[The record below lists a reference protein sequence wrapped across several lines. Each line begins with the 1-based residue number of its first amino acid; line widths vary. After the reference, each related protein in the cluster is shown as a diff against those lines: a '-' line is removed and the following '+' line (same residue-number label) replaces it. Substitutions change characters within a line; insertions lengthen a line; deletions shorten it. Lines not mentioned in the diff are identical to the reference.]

1 MLTTRSSQIVLDLC
15 SSPEPEEPV
24 FDEESSNE
32 IMSEAKRCLNEVWGF
47 DEFRG
52 VQEAVIRRLLCEGLG
67 ATVLMPTGG
76 GKSLLYQLPALLLPG
91 LTVVISPLLAL
102 MKDQVDGLV
111 KRGVPAASL
120 DSMQDMQQAAC
131 VKAEVRSG
139 KIKLLYVAP
148 ERLNNEL
155 FLDMMNGLECISMV
169 AVDEAH
175 CISEWGPSFRP
186 DYLKVARFAQEV
198 SAQRVLALTATAT
211 PQVAKEICA
220 GFSIDYDAGLFK
232 TSTYRKNLTLKV
244 EVATT
249 PEEKLSVMIPMLKR
263 RTGAAIVYVTTQ
275 SDAED
280 LVQVLRQSGFEEAG
294 VYHAGMSPE
303 DRLKTQEKFIQS
315 ERGIV
320 CSTIAFGMG
329 IDKASIRQVI
339 HYKLPKTLENYSQ
352 EIGRAGRDG
361 LPSECC
367 VFLSKYDIPPLEA
380 FARGNTPSLR
390 SMKGW
395 VMDVLTTD
403 LDEDECLVFNH
414 YEQAKTHD
422 IKVNTLGLL
431 FAQLELNFGLIRT
444 TTPFY
449 CVFTWPRD
457 DRIIAR
463 MKAEK
468 GDLARTLRDHM
479 KHGPT
484 NSSIDIHE
492 TASFSGL
499 RRADLTAQLTR
510 WQAMFDFQTK
520 GGQVRHRYRPATE
533 DGKMPGIE
541 MVDVIA
547 TQLYDEM
554 FKREEAD
561 VGRLYEVVD
570 LLTKDDCIAHSLAAY
585 FGDYESIP
593 LSACGACTYCATLEP
608 IRFDFKVETKVDAA
622 KAKLI
627 LDACPYRDDARLL
640 ARIALGIA
648 SPRTTELK
656 LTKASDGGPFGCM
669 EGTQFDQL
677 ITYFEKE
684 CKKAKYINK
693 PVIKPAAK
701 AWSKPST
708 AKPSARP
715 SPKASGSKASSNGK
729 YSGSRSSGKY
739 GGSSVA
745 AKRMRMG

>member
-1 MLTTRSSQIVLDLC
+1 
-15 SSPEPEEPV
+15 
-24 FDEESSNE
+24 
-32 IMSEAKRCLNEVWGF
+32 
-47 DEFRG
+47 
-52 VQEAVIRRLLCEGLG
+52 
-67 ATVLMPTGG
+67 
-76 GKSLLYQLPALLLPG
+76 
-91 LTVVISPLLAL
+91 

-111 KRGVPAASL
+111 QRGVPAASL

-220 GFSIDYDAGLFK
+220 GFSIDYDTGLFK

-249 PEEKLSVMIPMLKR
+249 PEEKLSVLIPMLQR

-275 SDAED
+275 GDAED
-280 LVQVLRQSGFEEAG
+280 LVQLLRRRGLDEAG
-294 VYHAGMSPE
+294 VYHAGMSSE
-303 DRLKTQEKFIQS
+303 DRLRTQEKFIQS

-329 IDKASIRQVI
+329 IDKATIRQVI

-390 SMKGW
+390 SMKSW
-395 VMDVLTTD
+395 VADVFTTD

-414 YEQAKTHD
+414 YAQAKAHD
-422 IKVNTLGLL
+422 IKINTLGLL
-431 FAQLELNFGLIRT
+431 FAQLELNFNLMRA

-449 CVFTWPRD
+449 SVFTWPRD
-457 DRIIAR
+457 DRIIAK

-468 GDLARTLRDHM
+468 GDLARTLCNHM
-479 KHGPT
+479 SNGPS
-484 NSSIDIHE
+484 NSSIDIAE
-492 TASFSGL
+492 TASLTGI
-499 RRADLTAQLTR
+499 RRADLTAQLNR

-520 GGQVRHRYRPATE
+520 GSQVRHRYRLLTE
-533 DGKMPGIE
+533 DGNMPGIE
-541 MVDVIA
+541 MVDIIA

-570 LLTKDDCIAHSLAAY
+570 LLTKDDCMSESNYPMPKIILSLGIRLAAY
-585 FGDYESIP
+585 FGDHESIP
-593 LSACGACTYCATLEP
+593 LSSCGACIYCATLEP
-608 IRFDFKVETKVDAA
+608 IKFDCKVETKVDAV

-656 LTKASDGGPFGCM
+656 LTKASEGGPFGCM
-669 EGTQFDQL
+669 EDTQFDQL

-693 PVIKPAAK
+693 PVIKPVAK
-701 AWSKPST
+701 PWGKSASS

-715 SPKASGSKASSNGK
+715 SPKASGSKSPGK
-729 YSGSRSSGKY
+729 YS
-739 GGSSVA
+739 GSSVA
-745 AKRMRMG
+745 AKRMRKG

>member
-1 MLTTRSSQIVLDLC
+1 
-15 SSPEPEEPV
+15 
-24 FDEESSNE
+24 
-32 IMSEAKRCLNEVWGF
+32 MSEAKRCLTEVWGF

-67 ATVLMPTGG
+67 ATVVMPTGG

-91 LTVVISPLLAL
+91 LTIVISPLLAL

-120 DSMQDMQQAAC
+120 DSMQDMQQAAA

-198 SAQRVLALTATAT
+198 NAQRVLALTATAT

-220 GFSIDYDAGLFK
+220 GFSIDYETGLFK
-232 TSTYRKNLTLKV
+232 TSTYRSNLTLKV

-249 PEEKLSVMIPMLKR
+249 PEEKLSILIPMLES
-263 RTGAAIVYVTTQ
+263 RTGSAIVYVTTQ
-275 SDAED
+275 GDAED
-280 LVQVLRQSGFEEAG
+280 LVQELRRRGLEEAS
-294 VYHAGMSPE
+294 VYHAGMSSE
-303 DRLKTQEKFIQS
+303 DRLQTQEKFIQS

-367 VFLSKYDIPPLEA
+367 VFLSKFDIPPLEA

-390 SMKGW
+390 SMKSW
-395 VMDVLTTD
+395 LMDVFTAE

-414 YEQAKTHD
+414 FEQAKTHD
-422 IKVNTLGLL
+422 IKTNTLGLL
-431 FAQLELNFGLIRT
+431 FAQLELNFGLLRA

-449 CVFTWPRD
+449 GVFTWPRN
-457 DRIIAR
+457 DRTIAR

-468 GDLARTLRDHM
+468 GDIARTLCDHM
-479 KHGPT
+479 KTGPV
-484 NSSIDIHE
+484 NSSIDIRE
-492 TASFSGL
+492 AASLSGI
-499 RRADLTAQLTR
+499 RRAELTAHLNR
-510 WQAMFDFQTK
+510 WQTMFDFQTK
-520 GGQVRHRYRPATE
+520 GTQVRHRYRLSTQNGA
-533 DGKMPGIE
+533 MPGIE
-541 MVDVIA
+541 MVDAIA

-570 LLTKDDCIAHSLAAY
+570 LLTKDDCIAQSLAAY

-593 LSACGACTYCATLEP
+593 LSSCGACTYCATLEP
-608 IRFDFKVETKVDAA
+608 IKFDFKVETKVDAV

-640 ARIALGIA
+640 ARIALGIG

-656 LTKASDGGPFGCM
+656 LTKASEGGPFGCM
-669 EGTQFDQL
+669 EDTQFDQL

-684 CKKAKYINK
+684 CKKVKYINK
-693 PVIKPAAK
+693 PVAK
-701 AWSKPST
+701 TFTKPSGS
-708 AKPSARP
+708 KPSARP
-715 SPKASGSKASSNGK
+715 STKASGSKSSGK
-729 YSGSRSSGKY
+729 YSGSST
-739 GGSSVA
+739 A
-745 AKRMRMG
+745 AKRMRMV